1 MNNKLLVSD
10 GITGNVGECRIN
22 KESINVSSFYKRSI
36 AVNSC
41 SGEVVV
47 DTTYFDFSIYFP
59 LVFAFIVLIMVVA
72 VFWVVRRLD

>member
-10 GITGNVGECRIN
+10 GITDNVGECRIN
-22 KESINVSSFYKRSI
+22 KESINVSSFYKRI
-36 AVNSC
+36 VAVNSC

-47 DTTYFDFSIYFP
+47 DTTYYDFSIYFP
-59 LVFAFIVLIMVVA
+59 FAVPLIIVIMLVA